1 MRAKESWHRWTS
13 WGGVCLI
20 MLALGPQGY
29 PQESS
34 PGTGADST
42 DSPVAAQSSAAEPSD
57 IIADSAAA
65 ADAPT
70 PPLPPTRPDWRSA
83 APPAS
88 RPALADSGAESG
100 VSAVVPP
107 LDSTAEWLESEE
119 WWSAAEDSLS
129 PPAGGSAGGVTAGE
143 LRGQSDPGYT
153 VSLFNDTSRL
163 ELGGNVVLVAIAGTQ
178 RTFVPWNPL
187 LVLPPSAFG
196 NQTNTFEMHARQT
209 NFNVGFTGPEYG
221 GFTPGG
227 FLKLYMTNSSLT
239 SDTYGL
245 LPVVAFADLRRDD
258 WRFSIGLQPDLFAPR
273 DPQVIPMSLMGGT
286 GNAGT
291 FRGQLRAER
300 FFGPQEDWQGVL
312 QMALS
317 DPISTILID
326 ANRRSVEAN
335 GWPNIEARLGLG
347 LGSPE
352 ALAGNRTERTVDV
365 GIAGVLGQLRNS
377 QLLTTIEDIEANI
390 PIRSEIDVWGLS
402 VDGRVNV
409 TDRWGLVGEGYTGQ
423 GLGNYAANVFQT
435 FNSQNFTAV
444 RGSGGLL
451 GGFWYLNDQLV
462 LNAGYG
468 IDAPERADLALDGI
482 ARNEAWYTNLFW
494 DVTRT
499 VQLGFQ
505 VDYRQTDYVALP
517 DNSAMVFYTQFLWR
531 F

>member
-1 MRAKESWHRWTS
+1 MRENRNAIWSGLVAGLW
-13 WGGVCLI
+13 LI
-20 MLALGPQGY
+20 VMATGKATLGAP
-29 PQESS
+29 PV
-34 PGTGADST
+34 ADSVPAEEMPAIT
-42 DSPVAAQSSAAEPSD
+42 DRSESSAAPVAGGGVMEPDPFEEWLGTEGWTLDSD
-57 IIADSAAA
+57 
-65 ADAPT
+65 
-70 PPLPPTRPDWRSA
+70 R
-83 APPAS
+83 PAS
-88 RPALADSGAESG
+88 PDL
-100 VSAVVPP
+100 P
-107 LDSTAEWLESEE
+107 
-119 WWSAAEDSLS
+119 
-129 PPAGGSAGGVTAGE
+129 GGETELTGGNP
-143 LRGQSDPGYT
+143 RGQSDPGYT
-153 VSLFNDTSRL
+153 VSMFNDSSRL
-163 ELGGNVVLVAIAGTQ
+163 QLGGNVVLVAIAGTQ

-221 GFTPGG
+221 GFTPGA

-245 LPVVAFADLRRDD
+245 LPVVAFADLKRDD
-258 WRFSIGLQPDLFAPR
+258 WRFAIGLQPDLFAPR

-286 GNAGT
+286 GNSGT

-300 FFGPQEDWQGVL
+300 YFGPRDDWQGVM
-312 QMALS
+312 QFALS

-326 ANRRSVEAN
+326 SNRRSVEAN
-335 GWPNIEARLGLG
+335 GWPNLEARLGLG
-347 LGSPE
+347 LGPLE
-352 ALAGNRTERTVDV
+352 ALAGNRTERVADV
-365 GIAGVLGQLRNS
+365 GFSGVFGQLRNS
-377 QLLTTIEDIEANI
+377 QLLTTLEDIEANI

-402 VDGRVNV
+402 VDGKLNV

-435 FNSQNFTAV
+435 FNSVNFSAV

-451 GGFWYLNDQLV
+451 GGFCYLNDQV
-462 LNAGYG
+462 VMNAGYG
-468 IDAPERADLALDGI
+468 VDAPIRGDLAADGI